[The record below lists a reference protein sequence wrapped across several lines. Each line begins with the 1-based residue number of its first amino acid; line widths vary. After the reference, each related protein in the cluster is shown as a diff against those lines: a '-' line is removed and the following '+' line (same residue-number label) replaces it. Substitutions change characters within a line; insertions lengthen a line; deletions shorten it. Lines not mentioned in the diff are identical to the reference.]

1 MIIMV
6 FFWYCFGGVC
16 MSTTE
21 PVGRAGTAPVG
32 GARKG
37 PVGGADNGRLV
48 DPWVAVHTSAD
59 FATLRNRLRRFV
71 FPMAAFF
78 LAWYFLYVLLAAF
91 APHFMASK
99 VVGNINF
106 GLIFGLLQ
114 FVSTFAITTIYVRF
128 ANRSLDPVSSRIR
141 EQVEGGTW

>member
-1 MIIMV
+1 
-6 FFWYCFGGVC
+6 

-21 PVGRAGTAPVG
+21 PVGRAGAAPAG
-32 GARKG
+32 GASNG
-37 PVGGADNGRLV
+37 PAGRAGNRRVGGADNGQLV
-48 DPWVAVHTSAD
+48 DPWAAVHSSAD
-59 FATLRNRLRRFV
+59 FATLRNRLRSFV
-71 FPMAAFF
+71 FPMTAFF

-141 EQVEGGTW
+141 EQLEGGAW